1 MDPTLLCPYIVSLLC
16 SVSVRIT
23 SLFKYYKPNFIKSIK
38 AKRMSTT
45 AALFD
50 YVVEILVFF
59 FKKNKRIL
67 LIKETFLGN
76 TFLIDLFF
84 LKKLIL
90 IKKLSLM

>member
-1 MDPTLLCPYIVSLLC
+1 
-16 SVSVRIT
+16 
-23 SLFKYYKPNFIKSIK
+23 
-38 AKRMSTT
+38 MSTT

-76 TFLIDLFF
+76 TFLIDLFS